1 MLKNWCGEYY
11 DTRKHIFTENFE
23 SSWNSGGQLL
33 NQARYMHADGPKG
46 GVGSFRLDNDYDNT
60 PDYKYTRQAIQ
71 INQQVYQEYLE
82 SLNNTEEE

>member
-1 MLKNWCGEYY
+1 MYPQKRGLQPWRTHYVSVPGALHRASRIISKYRC
-11 DTRKHIFTENFE
+11 
-23 SSWNSGGQLL
+23 
-33 NQARYMHADGPKG
+33 ARRAVVGKG